1 MKKPTL
7 FLYYLCMAAPHL
19 NIDPDDCSAVGLL
32 ILKHINEYRL
42 TFTEMA
48 ERIGISRAA
57 LRIACLKQGNPGKR
71 TVPKLASV
79 LNLTEPEICRM
90 ICENKLRQIYEDND
104 DSVNSTLEAI
114 DSFVKIIY
122 KQIESVPEIENMNE
136 YDIYQHAL
144 KSVTKLPG

>member
-1 MKKPTL
+1 
-7 FLYYLCMAAPHL
+7 
-19 NIDPDDCSAVGLL
+19 
-32 ILKHINEYRL
+32 
-42 TFTEMA
+42 MA

-57 LRIACLKQGNPGKR
+57 LRIACLKQGNPGKK

-104 DSVNSTLEAI
+104 DSVDSTLEAI

-122 KQIESVPEIENMNE
+122 KQIESVPEIKNLNE

-144 KSVTKLPG
+144 KSVTKLPK

>member
-1 MKKPTL
+1 MKELTL
-7 FLYYLCMAAPHL
+7 FLYHSSMAAPHL
-19 NIDPDDCSAVGLL
+19 KIDPDDCSAIGLL
-32 ILKHINEYRL
+32 VLKYIDEYKL

-79 LNLTEPEICRM
+79 LNRTEPEICRM
-90 ICENKLRQIYEDND
+90 ICENKIQQMYEDND
-104 DSVNSTLEAI
+104 DSVNSTLEAV
-114 DSFVKIIY
+114 DSLVKILH
-122 KQIESVPEIENMNE
+122 KRIESVPGQKKLSE

>member
-1 MKKPTL
+1 MKELIL
-7 FLYYLCMAAPHL
+7 FLYHSSMAAPHL
-19 NIDPDDCSAVGLL
+19 KIDPDDCSAIGLL
-32 ILKHINEYRL
+32 VLRYINEYKL

-71 TVPKLASV
+71 TVPKLASA
-79 LNLTEPEICRM
+79 LNCTETEICRM
-90 ICENKLRQIYEDND
+90 ICENKLRQIYENND
-104 DSVNSTLEAI
+104 DDVNSTLDAI

-122 KQIESVPEIENMNE
+122 KRTETLQKKEDINK

-144 KSVTKLPG
+144 KSITRLPK